1 MPPIPASALG
11 ERRTGTPVGIPAAST
26 CDDGLALPA
35 EDQDDVARPARL
47 EPSILSRQ
55 HPLPQP
61 QPQPQPPPLP
71 PSPLTSVFATSHHS
85 LSRQNLKLNGRGR
98 EPLQLDAPGTIQSW
112 WSGLYIED
120 RPHVED
126 KPHVE
131 DELMLSSPPP
141 DPGSPIEVDQP
152 SPPAPESTLWG
163 RQRSSTAVID
173 SRLENMIASEMQCTV
188 YSGPQ
193 PAASSLSPMRLAPIL
208 EPRASPPLGLEV
220 DDAYTNGTADI
231 EEEERAF
238 NESLLSL
245 RRTGHPGGIR
255 KHVGMNGA
263 GYPLRFRLSADAA
276 LSCQNVVLSRPRMRR
291 RDKRRP
297 ESSPLLSPQL
307 HPEL

>member
-1 MPPIPASALG
+1 M
-11 ERRTGTPVGIPAAST
+11 
-26 CDDGLALPA
+26 
-35 EDQDDVARPARL
+35 
-47 EPSILSRQ
+47 LSRQ

-61 QPQPQPPPLP
+61 QPQPPPLP
-71 PSPLTSVFATSHHS
+71 PLPLTSVFATSHYS
-85 LSRQNLKLNGRGR
+85 LSGQNLKLNGRGR

-112 WSGLYIED
+112 WSGLHIED
-120 RPHVED
+120 R
-126 KPHVE
+126 PHVE

-152 SPPAPESTLWG
+152 SPPAPESTSWG
-163 RQRSSTAVID
+163 RQRCSTAVIG
-173 SRLENMIASEMQCTV
+173 SRLENMIASETQCTV
-188 YSGPQ
+188 YSGPR
-193 PAASSLSPMRLAPIL
+193 PAASSLSPTRLAPIL

-245 RRTGHPGGIR
+245 RRAGHPDGIR

-276 LSCQNVVLSRPRMRR
+276 LSCQNVVRSRPRMRR

-297 ESSPLLSPQL
+297 ESVASSGVTSIMSSPRIPPSIPSPLLSPQL